1 MGKWQRKISICPV
14 VKRVSA
20 NKEVFFFKYTNFKRT
35 NTKPLYP
42 NNMIKKIIKHIKKIK
57 HDIPKKLP
65 DN

>member
-20 NKEVFFFKYTNFKRT
+20 NKEVFFFKYTEQIHRT

-42 NNMIKKIIKHIKKIK
+42 DKIIKKQINYKMHKKSIKK
-57 HDIPKKLP
+57 
-65 DN
+65 NQA